1 VQRFGHA
8 DAFVLGG
15 DPSNPLA
22 VQVGFD
28 ADLTLEDICSGNFG
42 IPNGLGQLII
52 TPSGRAL
59 LHGSGR
65 GVNVVVNQFGGGPV
79 SDACQLVGSPVLGTG
94 TGNFTY
100 QLLGTGRGSF
110 VAHIVV
116 HGVVDLVSGGQ
127 ARLFASA
134 RVRVLPSGRLLFD
147 EERVRLTPL

>member
-1 VQRFGHA
+1 
-8 DAFVLGG
+8 
-15 DPSNPLA
+15 
-22 VQVGFD
+22 
-28 ADLTLEDICSGNFG
+28 
-42 IPNGLGQLII
+42 
-52 TPSGRAL
+52 
-59 LHGSGR
+59 
-65 GVNVVVNQFGGGPV
+65 
-79 SDACQLVGSPVLGTG
+79 VLGTG

>member
-1 VQRFGHA
+1 MRFSLFLSTAALVGFAALGCDAPRSTAPDDPGWSLKVQRFGHA

-65 GVNVVVNQFGGGPV
+65 GVNVVVNQF
-79 SDACQLVGSPVLGTG
+79 
-94 TGNFTY
+94 
-100 QLLGTGRGSF
+100 
-110 VAHIVV
+110 
-116 HGVVDLVSGGQ
+116 
-127 ARLFASA
+127 
-134 RVRVLPSGRLLFD
+134 
-147 EERVRLTPL
+147 